1 MRGAVVSLIMA
12 AALMLG
18 GCSLLP
24 NDGPVVEEAPIAS
37 PAAPVESATPADP
50 ASVMPP
56 TPEETAPALSA
67 AEGLAAN
74 LKESLGALAQTTKAP
89 NRSQMLAAML
99 KAGAIQEKVEVSI
112 DVTPTG
118 LAVDAIEAATAVA
131 NECVVGQVRD
141 GNVAVT
147 ILPTLASGRC
157 FVGDVK

>member
-1 MRGAVVSLIMA
+1 MREAVVSFAMA
-12 AALMLG
+12 ATLVLS

-24 NDGPVVEEAPIAS
+24 NNGPVVGEAPTTSTTAPTES
-37 PAAPVESATPADP
+37 APPAPAESAPVLTPAE
-50 ASVMPP
+50 V
-56 TPEETAPALSA
+56 
-67 AEGLAAN
+67 LAAN
-74 LKESLGALAQTTKAP
+74 LKDSLSSLAQITKAP
-89 NRSQMLAAML
+89 NRGQMLDAML

-118 LAVDAIEAATAVA
+118 LAVDAIEAATAIA

-157 FVGDVK
+157 FVGDAK